1 MNLRKIN
8 YLTDNYRTIIC
19 LFAALAII
27 ETFVYWTDNYIL
39 SMEYPSIVERN
50 NLSLGLI
57 VQNLIGSIIH
67 AFLNLSILIAF
78 AEILG
83 EKWFI
88 VPISILSSFIINVG
102 LSYFSCAHMYFDIRA
117 FNWLAYLFYSSML
130 FVISYHL
137 INKELKVYYSFVIY
151 YLMFLVHRIGTYLGV
166 CLLSGDFIAFFNPE
180 FYRYLF
186 YSGLFGGVYLLFN
199 KIITKKG

>member
-1 MNLRKIN
+1 MSLITKN
-8 YLTDNYRTIIC
+8 YLLDTYRTIIC

-67 AFLNLSILIAF
+67 SFLNLSIIIAV

-83 EKWFI
+83 KKWFI
-88 VPISILSSFIINVG
+88 VPISILSSFIINAG
-102 LSYFSCAHMYFDIRA
+102 LNYFSYAHMYFDIRA
-117 FNWLAYLFYSSML
+117 FNWLTYLFYSSML

-137 INKELKVYYSFVIY
+137 INKKLKVYYSFLIY
-151 YLMFLVHRIGTYLGV
+151 YLMFLMHRIGSYLGV
-166 CLLSGDFIAFFNPE
+166 CLLSGNFITFFNPK
-180 FYRYLF
+180 FYRFLF
-186 YSGLFGGVYLLFN
+186 YSGLFGGIYLLLN